1 MVGAA
6 QRPAIPAGF
15 GIFLP
20 RLQVRLASV
29 HCMPREKF
37 MIRVRVERRKYR
49 SRMFSPLTG
58 LLLVLLWAM
67 AASAKMATDFNPNI
81 DFSNYKT
88 FAYIGGVESLVRL
101 QLNPDLLN
109 DRIHRAITREL
120 TAKGLREV
128 QPGENPDLVVRY
140 WVEAESNAQATGTA
154 HWGMYGSYYYGYW
167 TVMYTT
173 MSTPVTHEGLL
184 GVEMIDAKSRDLA
197 WRLFVSE
204 KIIHNDPDK
213 IWKTADKNIVKAYKN
228 YPPSAQAIKEKKAEW
243 AKLDATKKSAGP

>member
-1 MVGAA
+1 MNRVK
-6 QRPAIPAGF
+6 AGN
-15 GIFLP
+15 
-20 RLQVRLASV
+20 
-29 HCMPREKF
+29 
-37 MIRVRVERRKYR
+37 RKNH
-49 SRMFSPLTG
+49 SILFISLTG
-58 LLLVLLWAM
+58 LLLVLLCAM
-67 AASAKMATDFNPNI
+67 ATNAKMATDFNPTL
-81 DFSNYKT
+81 DFSKYKT

-109 DRIHRAITREL
+109 DRIHRAVTREL

-128 QPGENPDLVVRY
+128 QPEENPDLVVRY

-184 GVEMIDAKSRDLA
+184 GIEMIDAKSRDLA

-213 IWKTADKNIVKAYKN
+213 IWKTADKNIVKAYKS
-228 YPPSAQAIKEKKAEW
+228 YPPSAQAIQEKKAEW
-243 AKLDATKKSAGP
+243 AKQDAAKKSP